1 MARVSSISQ
10 EALLIIEIL
19 KLIPRNRL
27 ITASEIRNSLFSAGY
42 DIPIR
47 TLQRYLKSISETESL
62 HVECDSRSKPYGYR
76 RSSPKSEF
84 ADLKLTPE
92 ESLLLS
98 LAGQYLQY
106 LLPTTISTSLSQVFD
121 AARDQ
126 LFSHPAATPAASWL
140 NKVALV
146 FTSIPTLPPEIKP
159 RIFSIA
165 TEGLYRNRKLVIN
178 YSNKN
183 GKQKVS
189 VVSPIALV
197 QQDLRIYLVCRYDGY
212 EDLRN
217 LALHRIMD
225 IRLLDIEADRPKD
238 FRLADYIRHS
248 NFNFGT
254 GKKCRLEIA
263 FRSPVLALNLKET
276 PFNREQKLEKDAD
289 GVFHLDVVLDDT
301 TQIDGWIALWKDNAE
316 FLEIRRTPIQDPAAV
331 KMAGNQP
338 PDGI

>member
-165 TEGLYRNRKLVIN
+165 TEGLYRNRKLEIN

-183 GKQKVS
+183 GK
-189 VVSPIALV
+189 
-197 QQDLRIYLVCRYDGY
+197 
-212 EDLRN
+212 
-217 LALHRIMD
+217 
-225 IRLLDIEADRPKD
+225 
-238 FRLADYIRHS
+238 
-248 NFNFGT
+248 
-254 GKKCRLEIA
+254 
-263 FRSPVLALNLKET
+263 
-276 PFNREQKLEKDAD
+276 
-289 GVFHLDVVLDDT
+289 
-301 TQIDGWIALWKDNAE
+301 
-316 FLEIRRTPIQDPAAV
+316 
-331 KMAGNQP
+331 
-338 PDGI
+338 

>member
-1 MARVSSISQ
+1 MRQFLTHAIRRRFSRRIGEIKVLHFFQFSYSGSTHGQ
-10 EALLIIEIL
+10 GQFYFAGALLIIEIL

-126 LFSHPAATPAASWL
+126 LFSHPAATRR
-140 NKVALV
+140 
-146 FTSIPTLPPEIKP
+146 LP
-159 RIFSIA
+159 
-165 TEGLYRNRKLVIN
+165 G
-178 YSNKN
+178 
-183 GKQKVS
+183 
-189 VVSPIALV
+189 
-197 QQDLRIYLVCRYDGY
+197 
-212 EDLRN
+212 
-217 LALHRIMD
+217 
-225 IRLLDIEADRPKD
+225 
-238 FRLADYIRHS
+238 
-248 NFNFGT
+248 
-254 GKKCRLEIA
+254 
-263 FRSPVLALNLKET
+263 
-276 PFNREQKLEKDAD
+276 
-289 GVFHLDVVLDDT
+289 
-301 TQIDGWIALWKDNAE
+301 
-316 FLEIRRTPIQDPAAV
+316 
-331 KMAGNQP
+331 
-338 PDGI
+338 

>member
-165 TEGLYRNRKLVIN
+165 TEGLYRNRKLEIN

-225 IRLLDIEADRPKD
+225 IRLLDIEADR
-238 FRLADYIRHS
+238 R
-248 NFNFGT
+248 
-254 GKKCRLEIA
+254 
-263 FRSPVLALNLKET
+263 
-276 PFNREQKLEKDAD
+276 
-289 GVFHLDVVLDDT
+289 
-301 TQIDGWIALWKDNAE
+301 
-316 FLEIRRTPIQDPAAV
+316 
-331 KMAGNQP
+331 
-338 PDGI
+338 

>member
-159 RIFSIA
+159 RIFSI
-165 TEGLYRNRKLVIN
+165 
-178 YSNKN
+178 
-183 GKQKVS
+183 
-189 VVSPIALV
+189 
-197 QQDLRIYLVCRYDGY
+197 
-212 EDLRN
+212 
-217 LALHRIMD
+217 
-225 IRLLDIEADRPKD
+225 
-238 FRLADYIRHS
+238 
-248 NFNFGT
+248 
-254 GKKCRLEIA
+254 
-263 FRSPVLALNLKET
+263 RSRCAST
-276 PFNREQKLEKDAD
+276 
-289 GVFHLDVVLDDT
+289 
-301 TQIDGWIALWKDNAE
+301 
-316 FLEIRRTPIQDPAAV
+316 PAAGT
-331 KMAGNQP
+331 APSTRQP
-338 PDGI
+338 TASPGFPTPP